1 MAISIPVPA
10 AKPFPP
16 FPVLSTR
23 QEAFCRG
30 FVATGPNYTGWP
42 GRRGGPAMPNAR
54 RGRPAMP

>member
-42 GRRGGPAMPNAR
+42 GRRAGPAMP
-54 RGRPAMP
+54 